1 MNRVKLGEVADT
13 CLGKMLDAKKNKG
26 TLHPYL
32 ANVNVRWG
40 SFDLDG
46 LQEMPFEDG
55 EAERYGLKSGDLVMC
70 EGGEPG
76 RCALWTDASTD
87 MRFQK
92 ALHRIRAHKDV
103 LDIRYLYYWFLYAGK
118 RSMLDRYFT
127 QTTIKHLVGE
137 DLRTVELDLPDLE
150 RQKEIA
156 DVLSLIDAKIEA
168 NNKTIA
174 ELDSLARTV
183 YDYWFMCRVAPSD
196 WEPVKVADLVEVDR
210 GISYTANELAD
221 EGQPMLNLASFN
233 TDGTIKLSGT
243 KYLTHVAKDSKLLA
257 SGDLLMCTTQQ
268 TPVDP
273 AGTTDVVARTFLVP
287 NTFEVA
293 PTFSMDVVR
302 LKERRDGARFLVNQ
316 MMRRND
322 YHRYT
327 SGYASGTKIKH
338 LDVEGALSFSAML
351 PPDGDPLIRRYADLS
366 LVWHKEQSTLLNEST
381 KLVALRDWL
390 LPMLMN
396 GQVTIDSEAR

>member
-40 SFDLDG
+40 FFDLDG

-118 RSMLDRYFT
+118 RGMLDRYFT

-168 NNKTIA
+168 NNKTIV

-183 YDYWFMCRVAPSD
+183 YDYMIGGPLDWPKGKLGDLGEIVSGATPPTAEESNYSNDGIAWITPDDLSGLSD
-196 WEPVKVADLVEVDR
+196 NMFIGR
-210 GISYTANELAD
+210 GGRDITT
-221 EGQPMLNLASFN
+221 EGLASCSARLMPG
-233 TDGTIKLSGT
+233 GTVVMSSRAPIGYIAISLSEFCTNQGCKSIVPDKAHGSWFVYYTLRRYMPLIESQGSGT
-243 KYLTHVAKDSKLLA
+243 TFKEVSKEALA
-257 SGDLLMCTTQQ
+257 SI
-268 TPVDP
+268 PIAVP
-273 AGTTDVVARTFLVP
+273 PHKVVAGFNEHVEPLC
-287 NTFEVA
+287 A
-293 PTFSMDVVR
+293 C
-302 LKERRDGARFLVNQ
+302 RRSLEA
-316 MMRRND
+316 
-322 YHRYT
+322 
-327 SGYASGTKIKH
+327 
-338 LDVEGALSFSAML
+338 ESA
-351 PPDGDPLIRRYADLS
+351 G
-366 LVWHKEQSTLLNEST
+366 
-381 KLVALRDWL
+381 LVALRDWL